1 MWCAHLPVPHI
12 CTSMT
17 NPAAGIVPALMT
29 VEQVSAYLGISV
41 NTLNYW
47 RKPEVDKGP
56 PWIKEGRVLRYD
68 RDDVDAW
75 LKDRTHRP
83 AAA

>member
-1 MWCAHLPVPHI
+1 
-12 CTSMT
+12 MT
-17 NPAAGIVPALMT
+17 DSAAGIVPALMT
-29 VEQVSAYLGISV
+29 VEQVSAYLGISE

-56 PWIKEGRVLRYD
+56 PWVKEGRVLRYP
-68 RDDVDAW
+68 RAGVDAW
-75 LKDRTHRP
+75 LEDRTHRP